1 LPSSGLFSALLVP
14 DAVRGATS
22 DRAWVQAMLDFE
34 AALAEAEAATG
45 VIPAEAASAIAGAC
59 SADRFDAESLGV
71 EGRAAGNPVVPLVKA
86 LTEAAGENGGL
97 FVHWGATSQDVMDS
111 AAMLVAQRTRVLIDA
126 DLRRVANACAR
137 LAEEHRSTPMAGRTL
152 LQQALP
158 TTFGLKA
165 AGWLDSVLD
174 ARERLAAIE
183 LRAQLG
189 GAAGTLAALGND
201 ALDVVSGVAE
211 RLGLTASAL
220 PWHAQRGPVAE
231 LGAALALAA
240 GALEKVALDVALLS
254 QVEVGE
260 VAEPSGGGRGGSST
274 LPHKRNPVGSAI
286 TRACAR
292 EVRGAASV
300 LMEAMAGEHERAAGA
315 WHSEWAPLTDA
326 LALTGG
332 AAAAMAEVLEGLEVR
347 PERMAANLEATGGLV
362 MAESVTMAMAAAGAG
377 RLDAHHAVAGA
388 SKRAADI
395 GRPLRDVLMDDD
407 AVRERLSPEE
417 IDRALDP
424 AAYLGAAPELVE
436 RALKRHREQE
446 DSE

>member
-1 LPSSGLFSALLVP
+1 LRSSGLFGGLFVP
-14 DAVRGATS
+14 EAVGEATS

-34 AALAEAEAATG
+34 AALAFAEAEVG
-45 VIPAEAASAIAGAC
+45 VIPSEAVAAIESAC
-59 SADRFDAESLGV
+59 SADRFDPDSLGV
-71 EGRAAGNPVVPLVKA
+71 EARAAGNPVVPLVKA
-86 LTEAAGENGGL
+86 LTEAAGEDAGR

-111 AAMLVAQRTRVLIDA
+111 AAMLVSLRARALIDT
-126 DLRRVANACAR
+126 DLGRVADACAR
-137 LAEEHRSTPMAGRTL
+137 LADAHRETPIAGRTL

-165 AGWLDSVLD
+165 AGWLDGVLD
-174 ARERLAAIE
+174 ARERLAAVE
-183 LRAQLG
+183 MRAQLG
-189 GAAGTLAALGND
+189 GAAGTLASIGDDPLR
-201 ALDVVSGVAE
+201 VVSLVAE
-211 RLGLTASAL
+211 RLGLAEPAL

-274 LPHKRNPVGSAI
+274 LPHKRNPVGSALA
-286 TRACAR
+286 RACAR
-292 EVRGAASV
+292 QVRGAASV
-300 LMEAMAGEHERAAGA
+300 LLEAMAGEHERAAGA

-332 AAAAMAEVLEGLEVR
+332 AASAMAEVLEGLEVR
-347 PERMAANLEATGGLV
+347 PERMAANLSATGGLL
-362 MAESVTMAMAAAGAG
+362 MAESVTMAMAADTG
-377 RLDAHHAVAGA
+377 RLEAHHLVAEA
-388 SKRAADI
+388 SKRAADA
-395 GRPLRDVLMDDD
+395 GRPLRDELMDDD

-417 IDRALDP
+417 IDSALDP

-436 RALKRHREQE
+436 RAIQRHREQE
-446 DSE
+446 GRQ